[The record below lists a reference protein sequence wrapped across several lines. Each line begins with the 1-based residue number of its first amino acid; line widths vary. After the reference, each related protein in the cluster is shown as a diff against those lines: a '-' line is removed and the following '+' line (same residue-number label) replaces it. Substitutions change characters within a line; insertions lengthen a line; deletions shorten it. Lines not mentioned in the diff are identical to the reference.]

1 MTNKCKLIV
10 FVTIL
15 VCYHHSRAADSEFN
29 VEPSTVLKTLDKGH
43 PRLMLKDKDLE
54 ALKKQYAKDKVL
66 QKCLRDV
73 LRQAD
78 EYLDRPVL
86 TYKKIGP
93 RLLSVSRACLH
104 RIYHLGLAYRWTGEE
119 KYAKKAVEN
128 LQAVCAFKDWN
139 PSHFLDT
146 AEMSHAVGL
155 GYDWLYDYM
164 DKKTRDEIKSGLIK
178 NGMEPGVARYKG
190 RGAGW
195 TRTAFNWNQVC
206 NGGLIVGA
214 LAVAESDPRYAEQI
228 ILAAVRSLPRA
239 LKTYGPDGAWG
250 EGPGYWSYATH
261 YTAYGLTA
269 LETALGKDFGLLQ
282 IKGLAESGN
291 FPIYTTGPT
300 GLYLDIADCGE
311 RSSRRPMPCL
321 FWLARAYDDSF
332 YAEAEHEMI
341 AKSRASPQHIVWYV
355 RPSEKE
361 PPKRDL
367 DRYFRGPVEVA
378 VFRSSWDDPDALF
391 VGVKAG
397 YNQVNHGHLDLGNF
411 ELDALGVRW
420 ARDLGSDNYNL
431 PGYWDRKKGGRRW
444 SYYRLNSFSH
454 NIPLLGGQDQ
464 DALAESKFIKFESE
478 KSSGFVLVDLT
489 QAYKDFAKKATR
501 GVAMLENRRAVLV
514 QDEFEIDKPCEVAW
528 GMTTDADIAVRKG
541 GSAALS
547 LKGKELIAR
556 ILSPAGA
563 EFLVESA
570 EQKPPQKTN
579 KGVKR
584 LMLRLPEAKGNVRLA
599 ILLSPV
605 WGDGNVVKTLQ
616 VKPLAEWGKKPQLCQ
631 GNFHSEEE
639 AKAQLARFVKT
650 YSNLAEWKERAK
662 RVREGILRGA
672 ELLPLPKKCPLNP
685 IIHSRRKYDGYSV
698 ENAAFESLPGV
709 FVTGGLYRP
718 LKGRDPFAGVLC
730 PHGHWGSSDDYGRF
744 RPDMQK
750 RCATL
755 ARMGAVVFAYDMVG
769 WGDWKEAG
777 WKHSRPKVLKLQLWN
792 SIRAVDFLVSLKEV
806 DSKRIAVTGASGG
819 GTQSFLL
826 TAVDDRIAVSVPT
839 VMVSAHFFGGCN
851 CESGMPIHK
860 SPTHETNNTDIAA
873 LAAPRPQL
881 LISNGK
887 DWTKN
892 TPDVE
897 FPYIRNVYKLFGAED
912 KIENLHLPEE
922 GHDYGLSK
930 RLGAY
935 KFLAKHLG
943 LSLDK
948 VTKPD
953 GTIDESFVV
962 IEKKEDLYVFN
973 SEHPRP
979 AHAVSG
985 DAKDLPWD

>member
-1 MTNKCKLIV
+1 MTGMYKPVAL
-10 FVTIL
+10 VTIL
-15 VCYHHSRAADSEFN
+15 FCCHWALAAEDEFN
-29 VEPSTVLKTLDKGH
+29 VEPSAVLNTLDRGH

-54 ALKKQYAKDKVL
+54 SLKKQHPHDEVL
-66 QKCLRDV
+66 QKCVRDV

-78 EYLDRPVL
+78 GYLDRPVL
-86 TYKKIGP
+86 TYNKIGP
-93 RLLSVSRACLH
+93 RLLSVSRACVS
-104 RIYHLGLAYRWTGEE
+104 RVYNLGLAYRWTGDE
-119 KYAKKAVEN
+119 KYAKKTVEN

-146 AEMSHAVGL
+146 AEMSHAVGV
-155 GYDWLYDYM
+155 GYDWLYHYM
-164 DKKTRDEIKSGLIK
+164 DKNTREQIKSGLIK
-178 NGMEPGVARYKG
+178 NGMEPGVAAYKG

-206 NGGLIVGA
+206 NSGLAAGA
-214 LAVAESDPRYAEQI
+214 LAIAESDPQYAEQI
-228 ILAAVRSLPRA
+228 VSGAVRSLPRA

-250 EGPGYWSYATH
+250 EGPGYWHYATR

-300 GLYLDIADCGE
+300 GLYLNIADCGE
-311 RSSRRPMPCL
+311 NSSRGAMPCL
-321 FWLARAYDDSF
+321 FWLARAYDNSF
-332 YAEAEHEMI
+332 YADAEHEMI
-341 AKSRASPQHIVWYV
+341 ARRRASPQHIVWYV

-361 PPKRDL
+361 SAARHL
-367 DRYFRGPVEVA
+367 DRYFHGHVEVA
-378 VFRSSWDDPDALF
+378 VFRSAWNDPDALF

-411 ELDALGVRW
+411 EIDALGVRW
-420 ARDLGSDNYNL
+420 ARDLGADNYNL
-431 PGYWDRKKGGRRW
+431 PGYWDRSKGGKRW

-454 NIPLLGGQDQ
+454 NIPVLGGQDQ
-464 DALAESKFIKFESE
+464 DAMAESKFLKFESA
-478 KSSGFVLVDLT
+478 KSSGFVLVDFT

-514 QDEFEIDKPCEVAW
+514 QDEFEIEKPCEVAW
-528 GMTTDADIAVRKG
+528 GMTTDADIAQDKPTT
-541 GSAALS
+541 AELN
-547 LKGKELIAR
+547 LKGRKLIAR

-563 EFLVESA
+563 KFTVESA
-570 EQKPPQKTN
+570 EQKPPQRTN
-579 KGVKR
+579 KGVNR
-584 LMLRLPEAKGNVRLA
+584 LMVRLPEAKGDVRLA
-599 ILLSPV
+599 ILFSPV
-605 WGDGNVVKTLQ
+605 WQDGKIVETVGIN
-616 VKPLAEWGKKPQLCQ
+616 PLREWGQPQLCQ
-631 GNFHSEEE
+631 GNYQSEEQ
-639 AKAQLARFVKT
+639 AKAQLAAFAKT
-650 YSNLAEWKERAK
+650 YSNLTEWKQRAEN
-662 RVREGILRGA
+662 VRQGILRGVQ
-672 ELLPLPKKCPLNP
+672 LSPMPKKCPLNP
-685 IIHSRRKYDGYSV
+685 IIHSKRKHDGYSV
-698 ENAAFESLPGV
+698 ENVAFESLPGV
-709 FVTGGLYRP
+709 FVTGSLYRP
-718 LKGRDPFAGVLC
+718 SEGNGPFAAVLC
-730 PHGHWGSSDDYGRF
+730 PHGHWGSDDDYGRF

-769 WGDWKEAG
+769 WGDWKDAG
-777 WKHSRPKVLKLQLWN
+777 WQHNRPKVLKLQTWN
-792 SIRAVDFLVSLKEV
+792 SIRAVDFLVSQKDV
-806 DSKRIAVTGASGG
+806 DAKRIAITGASGG

-826 TAVDDRIAVSVPT
+826 TALDDRIAVSVPA

-860 SPTHETNNTDIAA
+860 SMDHETNNTDIAA

-881 LISNGK
+881 LISNGQ

-892 TPDVE
+892 TPHVE
-897 FPYIRNVYKLFGAED
+897 FPYIRDVYKLFGAED
-912 KIENLHLPEE
+912 KIENVHLPEE

-948 VTKPD
+948 VTKAD
-953 GTIDESFVV
+953 GSVDESFVV

-985 DAKDLPWD
+985 DAKELPWD